1 MDIRT
6 GEKKIIMRNKFLKT
20 RNGIPSEKRTD
31 KSKVIMHFLDSLDC
45 VNEADNVLVYVNYR
59 SEVETKDYV
68 EYLLHETTKHIFAP
82 KVIGMDIEFYE
93 IESISDLEEGYQK
106 ILEPKENESAS
117 IFDEN
122 TPGNTVVFVPGVV
135 FDKKGGR
142 MGYGKGFY
150 DRFLCKFPNAIKIGL
165 AFAEQIAES
174 GLPREEHDILMDY
187 VITDERMY
195 FI

>member
-45 VNEADNVLVYVNYR
+45 VNEADNILVYVNYR
-59 SEVETKDYV
+59 SEVETKEYI
-68 EYLLHETTKHIFAP
+68 EYLLHETNKHIFAP
-82 KVIGMDIEFYE
+82 KVIGMDIDFYE
-93 IESISDLEEGYQK
+93 IESMSDLEEGYQK
-106 ILEPKENESAS
+106 ILEPKENESTS
-117 IFDEN
+117 VFDEN
-122 TPGNTVVFVPGVV
+122 TPGNTVAFVPGVV

-150 DRFLCKFPNAIKIGL
+150 DRFLSKFPNVTKIGL

-174 GLPREEHDILMDY
+174 GLPKEEHDIFMDY